1 MRVIYNFA
9 NRGALIGAKE
19 PSIRIEGFVPEGV
32 RTDGHMTGKMSLSE
46 PIWHNI
52 GNENDN
58 VDTVQKFSNWQKHR
72 ETISNALNEA
82 MATRTIRNRRVVLV
96 ERVLALENSVSAS
109 AAAEDN
115 IQKTENLKIVP
126 NISRN
131 DERRGQ
137 SWAIIAIVGDPD
149 YEKNRDVLISKLA
162 DEYVNYMETC
172 TASNASDF
180 PTDSFDKDNIIV
192 SSYFGRDDLE
202 SLDSFFAY
210 SKRDDIK
217 AIKMLPNEP
226 MVAFYG
232 FSEDAD
238 ALVERSGKLAALDS
252 LKHADI
258 AVVSMYSW
266 LYLES
271 WKRSKFIKRTSRDP
285 KSEQFFKTMREA
297 LN

>member
-1 MRVIYNFA
+1 
-9 NRGALIGAKE
+9 
-19 PSIRIEGFVPEGV
+19 
-32 RTDGHMTGKMSLSE
+32 
-46 PIWHNI
+46 
-52 GNENDN
+52 
-58 VDTVQKFSNWQKHR
+58 
-72 ETISNALNEA
+72 

-115 IQKTENLKIVP
+115 IQKAENLKIVP
-126 NISRN
+126 NILRN
-131 DERRGQ
+131 DEKRGQ

-149 YEKNRDVLISKLA
+149 HEKNRDLLISKLA

-172 TASNASDF
+172 SLNACENASDF

-192 SSYFGRDDLE
+192 STYFGRDDLE
-202 SLDSFFAY
+202 SLDAFFAY

-217 AIKMLPNEP
+217 TIKMLPNEP

-297 LN
+297 LNN